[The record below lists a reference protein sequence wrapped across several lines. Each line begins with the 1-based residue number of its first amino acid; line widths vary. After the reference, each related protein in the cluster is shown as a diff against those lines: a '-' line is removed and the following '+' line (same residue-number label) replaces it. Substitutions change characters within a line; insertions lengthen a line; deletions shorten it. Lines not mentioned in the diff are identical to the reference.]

1 MKGLL
6 KDEVQYRIDNGLS
19 NNTNIKYTR
28 TTKEIVRSNIITLF
42 NILNISLFILVLTT
56 GSIQNATFIGTII
69 FNTIIAIYQE
79 IKAKKILDNIKVTN
93 QDKVVVIRDGEKKE
107 INKEDIVLDDIIYLT
122 SGDSVVVDTKVVK
135 AMNIEVDESVVT
147 GESDAIEKKKDDKI
161 ISGSIVTSGSA
172 YVKVVSLGKD
182 SYAGKLVREASN
194 VKDDSS
200 YLQRT
205 INSILK
211 IVTILII
218 PVGVLLFI
226 SQYFSSGQTY
236 SEAILSTVAGIIGM
250 IPEGLVLLTSIALTA
265 GVIKMTRRNVIIQ
278 KLHGIEILACTDTL
292 CLDKTGTITDGTMT
306 VIDTIVLNKNINF
319 DEIIANINTEN
330 QSNITDI
337 ALKKKFGVK
346 DTLKVE
352 ERTPF
357 SSAKKCSITKIN
369 GINYYLGALEY
380 ITDKKSTDY
389 KELSGYIEQGCR
401 ILTLAREDKNIKV
414 EGFIIIKD
422 NVRDSAKETLK
433 YFKENGVDIKI
444 ISGDDPLTVSNI
456 MRGLDFEGYDKYI
469 LGSDLPN
476 DYEELVEVVKDIKI
490 FGRMTPN
497 QKQKVIKALKEDGTV
512 SMIGDG
518 VNDILALKEADCGIA
533 LASGVSA
540 ARSASE
546 VVLTTSD
553 FSVLPDIV
561 LEGRRVINNIERVAS
576 MYLIKT
582 TYSFLLSLLSIVL
595 AYEYP
600 FYPIQLSLISA
611 FCVGIPSFFL
621 ALEPNYEK
629 TGRNFLV
636 KVFHNAL
643 PNGITVV
650 LNIFIIIMIC
660 SIFNLNFED
669 YRLVVVSVTG
679 FITLRLLY
687 TICKPL
693 NLWRK
698 MLLIFCSISFFE
710 LLILLPD
717 LFLVTKFGIV
727 SIIFILILAF
737 IDTYIIDFL
746 EELYDKII
754 LWLKG
759 IRNEKREEKEKNKLA

>member
-1 MKGLL
+1 MKGLS

-122 SGDSVVVDTKVVK
+122 SGDSVVVDTVVVK

-147 GESDAIEKKKDDKI
+147 GESDAIEKKKHDKI

-346 DTLKVE
+346 ETLKVE
-352 ERTPF
+352 ERIPF

-401 ILTLAREDKNIKV
+401 ILTLAREDKDIKV

-497 QKQKVIKALKEDGTV
+497 QKRKVIKALKEDGTV

>member
-1 MKGLL
+1 MKGLS

-122 SGDSVVVDTKVVK
+122 SGDSVVVDTVVVK

-147 GESDAIEKKKDDKI
+147 GESDAIEKKKHDKI

-346 DTLKVE
+346 ETLKVE
-352 ERTPF
+352 ERIPF

-401 ILTLAREDKNIKV
+401 ILTLAREDKDIKV

-497 QKQKVIKALKEDGTV
+497 QKRKVIKALKEDGTV

-727 SIIFILILAF
+727 SIIFISVLAF

-746 EELYDKII
+746 EELYDKMI
-754 LWLKG
+754 LWVKG